1 MTSACGCAQVDKS
14 GWRAAGGGVNKL
26 QPEISHAA
34 GWGLETILTLT
45 LVFTVLAA
53 TDSQRA
59 VDTAH
64 LPVRAGNAV
73 PDLAPHA
80 VIGWRQA

>member
-1 MTSACGCAQVDKS
+1 MRLQVDRS

-26 QPEISHAA
+26 QTEVSHAA
-34 GWGLETILTLT
+34 GWGLETILTLI

-59 VDTAH
+59 ADTAH
-64 LPVRAGNAV
+64 LPVRAGDAAV
-73 PDLAPHA
+73 PNLAVDHA
-80 VIGWRQA
+80 DTDGDVGA